1 MTVNKKRKECP
12 TTMQIDGQEIVLH
25 NIANGE
31 TVHQVS
37 CDEYTLM
44 HILLISRSVPL

>member
-12 TTMQIDGQEIVLH
+12 TKMQIDGQEIVLH

-37 CDEYTLM
+37 RDECALM
-44 HILLISRSVPL
+44 RLLLIYRSVPL